1 MRKLLFVI
9 MSAGVIALFAC
20 GGKKEEEKKPE
31 VKTEN
36 TGDLSGNPDYAAGLE
51 LVSKDDCLTCHR
63 PTGKLTGPS
72 YEEVANK
79 YAGADDKKIEELAN
93 TIIKGVKV
101 SDSKWGATQDMTPHP
116 NLTMDNAKKMVKYI
130 LLLKK

>member
-20 GGKKEEEKKPE
+20 GGKKEEKKPE
-31 VKTEN
+31 AKTEN
-36 TGDLSGNPDYAAGLE
+36 PGDLSSNPDYAAGLE

-63 PTGKLTGPS
+63 PAGKLTGPS

-101 SDSKWGATQDMTPHP
+101 ADSKWGATQDMTPHP
-116 NLTMDNAKKMVKYI
+116 NLPMDNAKKMVKYI